1 MKFLLDENADYRLV
15 AFLTKLGHNV
25 TSVAKDYLYGLADED
40 VLAMATQEHRI
51 LLTNDKDFGELIV
64 RRHFAHQGVLLFRLK
79 DESLANVQTR
89 LQHVLAHYH
98 DQLHHFLVI
107 TQTRVRIRKTTQQAA
122 A

>member
-1 MKFLLDENADYRLV
+1 MKFLLDENVDYRLFS
-15 AFLTKLGHNV
+15 FLTTRGHNV
-25 TSVAKDYLYGLADED
+25 TSVAKDYQYGLADEE

-64 RRHFAHQGVLLFRLK
+64 RRHFPHRGVFLFRLK
-79 DESLANVQTR
+79 DESLVNVQTR
-89 LQHVLAHYH
+89 LQHVFAHYH

>member
-1 MKFLLDENADYRLV
+1 MVKFLVDESTGKLLNMLLIDAGYDAIFVGDWKPGALDTDILRKAYTENRII
-15 AFLTKLGHNV
+15 V
-25 TSVAKDYLYGLADED
+25 TD
-40 VLAMATQEHRI
+40 
-51 LLTNDKDFGELIV
+51 DKDFGELIV

-89 LQHVLAHYH
+89 LQYVLVHYH

-107 TQTRVRIRKTTQQAA
+107 SQTRVRIRKTTQQAA